1 MDSLANRRIKITSS
15 TIKNYKPGDQSKKTS
30 LRGFHT
36 SCLINKELLNKTHF
50 TPLKQNIITP
60 SSFATMDI
68 ETMEFNNNQIPVAI
82 SIYLP
87 NKTSKIF
94 LLDSID
100 NIELSIDKLFKDL
113 FDYLLNNFKGVIF
126 VHNLGSFDGFYIYK
140 YLSNY
145 SEPENV
151 STIIDNKN
159 KFIQISLKDSII

>member
-1 MDSLANRRIKITSS
+1 
-15 TIKNYKPGDQSKKTS
+15 
-30 LRGFHT
+30 
-36 SCLINKELLNKTHF
+36 
-50 TPLKQNIITP
+50 
-60 SSFATMDI
+60 MDI

-100 NIELSIDKLFKDL
+100 NIELSIDKLFKDV
-113 FDYLLNNFKGVIF
+113 FDYLLSQFKGIIF

-151 STIIDNKN
+151 STIIDNKK
-159 KFIQISLKDSII
+159 KFIQISLNDSII